1 MSDYTY
7 GSPEGIQ
14 ALKDALLSSPG
25 EGHLFQ
31 FGWSERHELADALET
46 ASFGG
51 KPWFEGYFGLPVE
64 HSALWPEYLAQLDLG
79 DDDAMALIDSLALA
93 YELGDE
99 FAGQWLA
106 GLCECVDDV
115 EWI

>member
-1 MSDYTY
+1 MTTYTY

-14 ALKDALLSSPG
+14 ALKEALLSNPG
-25 EGHLFQ
+25 EGHYFT
-31 FGWSERHELADALET
+31 FAESERHELADALET

-51 KPWFEGYFGLPVE
+51 KPWFEQHFGLGLE
-64 HSALWPEYLAQLDLG
+64 HKGLWHEYLKRLDLNDQQVIG
-79 DDDAMALIDSLALA
+79 LIDALELA

>member
-1 MSDYTY
+1 MTDYTY
-7 GSPEGIQ
+7 GSPEGIA
-14 ALKDALLSSPG
+14 ALKEALLRNPG
-25 EGHLFQ
+25 EGHF
-31 FGWSERHELADALET
+31 FTFSWSEQHELADALET

-51 KPWFEGYFGLPVE
+51 KPWFEAYFGLPVE
-64 HSALWPEYLAQLDLG
+64 QSGLWPEYLKQLDLNDEQVLG
-79 DDDAMALIDSLALA
+79 LIDALAVA